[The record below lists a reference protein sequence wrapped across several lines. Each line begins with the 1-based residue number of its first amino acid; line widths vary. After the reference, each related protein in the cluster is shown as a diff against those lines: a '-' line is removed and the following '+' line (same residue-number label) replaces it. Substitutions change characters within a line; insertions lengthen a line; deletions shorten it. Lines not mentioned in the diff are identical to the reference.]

1 VTEEPTRKLAVLLHA
16 DVIDSTVLVQ
26 LNEMVAHARIQDVFK
41 RFSVTITGHN
51 GTTQEI
57 RGDALVAEF
66 SKASDAVAAALEFQF
81 ANTAHN
87 EGITDEIRPELR
99 VGIAMGEV
107 VIADNTVTGEG
118 IVLAQRL
125 EQIAKPGGTCLQAAA
140 YETIP
145 KRLPFEYENLGEQ
158 ELKGFSE
165 PVRIYAVSL
174 KPGGVIPES
183 HTAVQPELSAP
194 DLHEKPSIAVLPF
207 DNMSEDPEQEYFS
220 DGITEDIIT
229 ELNRFR
235 ELRVMARNSTF
246 YYKGQAIK
254 VQDVGR
260 ELGVSY
266 IVEGSVRKAGDQIR
280 VTVQM
285 VEAESG
291 VHVWAERYDRELKDI
306 FAVQDEITQAIVSIL
321 PGRIQNSIREQTQ
334 RKSTE
339 SFSAYDYYLQGRWI
353 FENSGGN
360 DPSAI
365 TMLEK
370 AIEIDPTFA
379 LAYSLLAQ
387 IYGYNVFSLGIWYG
401 DQESKARPFIEKAL
415 EYGENDPA
423 IHNLVGETYFSFG
436 DFDRANTHF
445 ELALQL
451 NPNDVSTLENYGLH
465 KAYLGYAAEGLRWL
479 EKVQKLDPQ
488 FCGFSWEGM
497 AEALYLHCDYEA
509 SLGIYKG
516 RHNPP
521 PHTYAHM
528 AACYAQLGRME
539 EARQAVS
546 QFRSLCAKDVNFP
559 RYAAHHARICKRQED
574 ADNWTEGYRKAG
586 LLD

>member
-1 VTEEPTRKLAVLLHA
+1 
-16 DVIDSTVLVQ
+16 
-26 LNEMVAHARIQDVFK
+26 
-41 RFSVTITGHN
+41 
-51 GTTQEI
+51 
-57 RGDALVAEF
+57 
-66 SKASDAVAAALEFQF
+66 
-81 ANTAHN
+81 
-87 EGITDEIRPELR
+87 
-99 VGIAMGEV
+99 
-107 VIADNTVTGEG
+107 
-118 IVLAQRL
+118 
-125 EQIAKPGGTCLQAAA
+125 
-140 YETIP
+140 
-145 KRLPFEYENLGEQ
+145 
-158 ELKGFSE
+158 
-165 PVRIYAVSL
+165 
-174 KPGGVIPES
+174 
-183 HTAVQPELSAP
+183 
-194 DLHEKPSIAVLPF
+194 
-207 DNMSEDPEQEYFS
+207 
-220 DGITEDIIT
+220 
-229 ELNRFR
+229 
-235 ELRVMARNSTF
+235 MARNSTF

-365 TMLEK
+365 TMLER

-445 ELALQL
+445 ERALQL

-465 KAYLGYAAEGLRWL
+465 KAYLGNAAEGLRWL

-488 FCGFSWEGM
+488 FSGFSWEGM

-509 SLGIYKG
+509 SLEIYKG

-521 PHTYAHM
+521 PHTYAHL

-546 QFRSLCAKDVNFP
+546 QLRSLCAKDVNFP
-559 RYAAHHARICKRQED
+559 RYAAHHARICKRQKD
-574 ADNWTEGYRKAG
+574 ANNWTEGYRKAG